1 MDERNRY
8 IEKMQTAIGKLEVK
22 ASLAKMEVGEKKNQ
36 LIGEYD
42 QLTDRLRRMKEDS
55 GEQFDALVAG
65 FEEGYKAFRTR
76 YDEVLKNFREP

>member
-8 IEKMQTAIGKLEVK
+8 IEKMQTTIGNLEVK
-22 ASLAKMEVGEKKNQ
+22 ASLAKMELGEKKDQ

-42 QLTDRLRRMKEDS
+42 QLTDRLRRMKEDT
-55 GEQFDALVAG
+55 GEQFDAMVAG

-76 YDEVLKNFREP
+76 YDEVLKKFREP